1 MTTGHVEHDFGP
13 VWDASSRVLVLGS
26 MPSPKSREMRFY
38 YGHPLN
44 RFWPVM
50 AAIFGDW
57 SCLTEA
63 QRERMMG
70 EGMPL
75 PSESSTVSGAEWADA
90 APDDADKSD
99 SADAASACVVG
110 SSSTGIDALVAARRA
125 FVLRHHV
132 ALWDVIASCDITG
145 ASDASIRNAEPN
157 DLPAVIAPSNIR
169 HVFTTGAKAAQLYRR
184 LCEPRLQAAVLTDLS
199 MTQLPST
206 SPANAAMRLPRL
218 VEAYRVIANVVSGED
233 S

>member
-1 MTTGHVEHDFGP
+1 MTSGGARPTTTGHVEHGFGP

-50 AAIFGDW
+50 AAIFDDW

-70 EGMPL
+70 EGLPL
-75 PSESSTVSGAEWADA
+75 PSGSPTGA
-90 APDDADKSD
+90 
-99 SADAASACVVG
+99 
-110 SSSTGIDALVAARRA
+110 DALVAARRA
-125 FVLRHHV
+125 FALRHHV
-132 ALWDVIASCDITG
+132 ALWDVIAACDITG

-157 DLPAVIAPSNIR
+157 DLVSIIAPSSIT

-184 LCEPRLQAAVLTDLS
+184 LCEPRLQEAGLVGLP

-218 VEAYRVIANVVSGED
+218 VEAYRVIADVVSGED